1 MTTLERLFDPR
12 PTFDEPI
19 ALGALVIIAAA
30 LVLTPLLAI
39 FLRKRGAISEK
50 LADELMVRTK
60 SWAIIVPLVIG
71 PILLGAFWAMA
82 MVLAIALLCYVEYAR
97 MVGLFRERRVS
108 WTVLLGIVMVHFA
121 ALDHWYGLFVA
132 LGPLIMV
139 TIAAVALTCDEP
151 KGYVQRVALAVLGF
165 FLFGVCLG
173 HMAYFANSHLYRSLL
188 LLLLLG
194 VALND
199 VYAFTF
205 GKLFGKRKLCP
216 NTSPNKT
223 VAGAVGAL
231 VGTTLTVT
239 LLGLLVLPGAQEMRW
254 PHLVFAGIMLSV
266 CGQLGDLMLSA
277 IKRDVGLKDTGTLLP
292 GHGGLLDRAD
302 SLLLAA
308 PAAFHLVGFFEG
320 VGLDMPTHILTGG

>member
-1 MTTLERLFDPR
+1 MTTAERLFDPR
-12 PTFDEPI
+12 ATLDEPI

-30 LVLTPLLAI
+30 LVLTPLLTAI
-39 FLRKRGAISEK
+39 LRRRGVIGEELAGELK
-50 LADELMVRTK
+50 LRTR
-60 SWAIIVPLVIG
+60 SWAIIAPLVVG
-71 PILLGAFWAMA
+71 PILLGACWAMA
-82 MVLAIALLCYVEYAR
+82 MVLALSLLCYVEYAR

-108 WTVLLGIVMVHFA
+108 WTVLVGIVLVHFA

-132 LGPLIMV
+132 LGPLVMV
-139 TIAAVALTCDEP
+139 TIAAIALTCDEP

-173 HMAYFANSHLYRSLL
+173 HMAYFGNSHLYRSLM

-205 GKLFGKRKLCP
+205 GKLFGRHKLCP

-223 VAGAVGAL
+223 IAGAVGAL
-231 VGTTLTVT
+231 IGTTLTVT
-239 LLGLLVLPGAQEMRW
+239 LLGLLVLPGADAMRW
-254 PHLVFAGIMLSV
+254 PHLVLAGIMLSV

-277 IKRDVGLKDTGTLLP
+277 IKRDVGLKDTGTILP

-308 PAAFHLVGFFEG
+308 PAAFHFVGFFEG
-320 VGLDMPTHILTGG
+320 VGLAMTPRILTGG

>member
-1 MTTLERLFDPR
+1 M
-12 PTFDEPI
+12 
-19 ALGALVIIAAA
+19 LGL
-30 LVLTPLLAI
+30 
-39 FLRKRGAISEK
+39 
-50 LADELMVRTK
+50 
-60 SWAIIVPLVIG
+60 
-71 PILLGAFWAMA
+71 
-82 MVLAIALLCYVEYAR
+82 
-97 MVGLFRERRVS
+97 
-108 WTVLLGIVMVHFA
+108 
-121 ALDHWYGLFVA
+121 
-132 LGPLIMV
+132 
-139 TIAAVALTCDEP
+139 
-151 KGYVQRVALAVLGF
+151 

-173 HMAYFANSHLYRSLL
+173 HMAYLGNSALYRSLM

-205 GKLFGKRKLCP
+205 GKLLGRRKLCP

-231 VGTTLTVT
+231 LGTTLTVT
-239 LLGLLVLPGAQEMRW
+239 LLGLLVLPNAQEMRW
-254 PHLVFAGIMLSV
+254 PHLVLAGLMLSV

-308 PAAFHLVGFFEG
+308 PAAFHFVGFFEG
-320 VGLDMPTHILTGG
+320 VGLDTAKRILTGG

>member
-1 MTTLERLFDPR
+1 MTTLERLLDPR
-12 PTFDEPI
+12 FTFDEPL
-19 ALGALVIIAAA
+19 ALGALCFIVLA
-30 LVLTPLLAI
+30 LVLTPLLVI
-39 FLRKRGAISEK
+39 VLRKRGMIGDT
-50 LADELMVRTK
+50 LADELTLRTR
-60 SWAIIVPLVIG
+60 SWAVIAPLVVG
-71 PILLGAFWAMA
+71 PILLGAFWAMG
-82 MVLAIALLCYVEYAR
+82 MVLLLALLCYVEFAR
-97 MVGLFRERRVS
+97 MVGLFRDRLVS
-108 WTVLLGIVMVHFA
+108 WTVLIGIVAVHFA
-121 ALDHWYGLFVA
+121 ALDHWYELFVA
-132 LGPLIMV
+132 LGPLVMV
-139 TIAAVALTCDEP
+139 TIAAVALLSDQP

-173 HMAYFANSHLYRSLL
+173 HMAYFGNSPLYRSLM

-199 VYAFTF
+199 IYAFTC
-205 GKLFGKRKLCP
+205 GKLWGRRKLCP

-223 VAGAVGAL
+223 VAGSVGAL
-231 VGTTLTVT
+231 VCTTLTVT
-239 LLGLLVLPGAQEMRW
+239 LLGLLVLPGAREMRW
-254 PHLVFAGIMLSV
+254 PHLVFAGVMLSV

-320 VGLDMPTHILTGG
+320 VGLDMPKRILSGG